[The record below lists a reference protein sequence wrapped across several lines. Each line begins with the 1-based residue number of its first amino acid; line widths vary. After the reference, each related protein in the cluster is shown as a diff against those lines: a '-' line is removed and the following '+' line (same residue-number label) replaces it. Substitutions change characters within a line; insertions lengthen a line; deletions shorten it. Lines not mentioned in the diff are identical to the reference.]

1 MDFVMFVFYPILGEI
16 YGGREACDRRDE
28 LRHPAQLRD
37 DHEGVGGLLH

>member
-1 MDFVMFVFYPILGEI
+1 MDAVIPVFPSGEI